1 VAAVV
6 QPNQSS
12 LRNRLLRA
20 LAPEEFALL
29 GPHLEPVALPKGRI
43 LIEPNQPIEHVYFP
57 ESGVA
62 SVVALNSDHRPVE
75 IAIVG
80 WEGLVGPSV
89 ILGVDRTPHQSFFQ
103 MEGAGYRI
111 AIPHLTQALEA
122 SRTLHDLL
130 LRYIHVLTIQT
141 AATAMSNGDSVLSER
156 LARWLLMCHDR
167 VDGDE
172 LALTHEFLS
181 LMLAV
186 RRPGVTE
193 AIHLLEGTGIIKA
206 RRANITILDRERL
219 EETAGDSYGVPEA
232 EYERLIPNPE
242 MSDGSLSRRGRVIAS
257 TIK

>member
-1 VAAVV
+1 MGHKQPRRQGLPPRSDVAAVV
-6 QPNQSS
+6 KSKQSS
-12 LRNRLLRA
+12 LRNRLLRVMT
-20 LAPEEFALL
+20 PEDFALVE
-29 GPHLEPVALPKGRI
+29 PHLQPVALPKSKI
-43 LIEPNQPIEHVYFP
+43 LIEPNTPIEYVYFP

-62 SVVALNSDHRPVE
+62 SVVALNSDKRTVE
-75 IAIVG
+75 IGIVG
-80 WEGLVGPSV
+80 WEGVVGPSV

-103 MEGAGYRI
+103 MDGAGYRI
-111 AIPHLTQALEA
+111 AATHLTQALDA
-122 SRTLHDLL
+122 SRSLHSLL
-130 LRYIHVLTIQT
+130 LRYIHVLTVQT
-141 AATAMSNGDSVLSER
+141 AATAMSNGDSVLSKR

-193 AIHLLEGTGIIKA
+193 AIHLLEGSGIIKA

-232 EYERLIPNPE
+232 EYERLIPE
-242 MSDGSLSRRGRVIAS
+242 LR
-257 TIK
+257 

>member
-1 VAAVV
+1 M
-6 QPNQSS
+6 
-12 LRNRLLRA
+12 
-20 LAPEEFALL
+20 
-29 GPHLEPVALPKGRI
+29 LPKGRV
-43 LIEPNQPIEHVYFP
+43 LIEPNQTIEHVYFP

-75 IAIVG
+75 IAIAG

-89 ILGVDRTPHQSFFQ
+89 ILGVDCTPHQSFFQ
-103 MEGAGYRI
+103 MEGTGYRI
-111 AIPHLTQALEA
+111 ATPHLIQVLEA

-141 AATAMSNGDSVLSER
+141 AATAMSNGDSILSER

-206 RRANITILDRERL
+206 RRANVTILDRERL

-232 EYERLIPNPE
+232 EYERLIPNPDR
-242 MSDGSLSRRGRVIAS
+242 SDGSLSRRGRSAVE
-257 TIK
+257 

>member
-1 VAAVV
+1 MAAVV
-6 QPNQSS
+6 QPKQSS

-20 LAPEEFALL
+20 LSPEDFALV
-29 GPHLEPVALPKGRI
+29 GPHLEQVELPKRQV
-43 LIEPNQPIEHVYFP
+43 LIEPNQPIEYVYFP

-62 SVVALNSDHRPVE
+62 SVVALNSDDRPVE
-75 IAIVG
+75 IGIVG

-89 ILGVDRTPHQSFFQ
+89 VLGVDRTPHQSFFQ
-103 MEGAGYRI
+103 MDGAGYRI
-111 AIPHLTQALEA
+111 AAPHLTQALGA
-122 SRTLHDLL
+122 SPVLHDLL
-130 LRYIHVLTIQT
+130 LRYIHVMTVQT

-167 VDGDE
+167 GDGDE

-193 AIHLLEGTGIIKA
+193 AIHLLEGTGIIRA
-206 RRANITILDRERL
+206 RRAHITILDRERL

-232 EYERLIPNPE
+232 EYERLIPN
-242 MSDGSLSRRGRVIAS
+242 V
-257 TIK
+257 